1 MLVFVRRCSGG
12 TLTVTNLGGTLAAGD
27 SFKLFNT
34 GSCSGSFASLSPA
47 APGTGL
53 VWNTNTLAGDGTLRI
68 AAAASP
74 AINNVARSG
83 DSFLLSATGGP
94 PGPPYRVLTST
105 NMVLSLTNWTLVW
118 TDTFDSF
125 GSGQFTSPFSL
136 STPQQFFNI
145 VLSKNVGGG
154 EDKMI
159 EIPDTNHKIY
169 EYAYGKIFIH
179 SQFPFLADARRRPAR
194 SHRRVGPD
202 WFNRLRRRTRPATGT
217 HLAGRGLAVCQG

>member
-1 MLVFVRRCSGG
+1 
-12 TLTVTNLGGTLAAGD
+12 
-27 SFKLFNT
+27 
-34 GSCSGSFASLSPA
+34 
-47 APGTGL
+47 
-53 VWNTNTLAGDGTLRI
+53 LAGDGTLRI
-68 AAAASP
+68 VAAASP

-94 PGPPYRVLTST
+94 PGSPYRVLTST
-105 NMVLSLTNWTLVW
+105 KMVLPLTNWTLVW
-118 TDTFDSF
+118 TDTFDFF

-145 VLSKNVGGG
+145 VAPKNVGGG
-154 EDKMI
+154 GDKMI

-169 EYAYGKIFIH
+169 EYACGKIFIH

-194 SHRRVGPD
+194 GHRRVGPD
-202 WFNRLRRRTRPATGT
+202 RFNRLRRRTRLAAGT